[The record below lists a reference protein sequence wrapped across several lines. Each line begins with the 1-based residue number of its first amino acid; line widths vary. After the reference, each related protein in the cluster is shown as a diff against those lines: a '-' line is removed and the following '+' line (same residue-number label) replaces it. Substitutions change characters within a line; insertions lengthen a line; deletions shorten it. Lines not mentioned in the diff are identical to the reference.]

1 MTHAYDYVKGLITCP
16 QKCELTQI
24 SDHCSDIN
32 NQAFSHFLSQSP
44 WDYRALR
51 NWLREVGSRFIGK
64 NGALVIDE
72 CGNLKAGKKSVGV
85 RKQYLGNIG
94 KVDNG
99 QVGVFLAYVKQGTR
113 LLLDFRLYLPK
124 SWTSDPER
132 CKEAGIPDNEQVFRT
147 KAELAYEMIVEAVNA
162 GIHFSHICMDGF
174 YGSQPWLLTKLEQ
187 MNLFYVADIGSKVY
201 AYLTEPEYSVPLR
214 KGNRGKEPSRK
225 IVFNTCRVRVDKI
238 VETITH
244 WKHVRIRK
252 SMGGFLEVKFAVIKV
267 WRIDKE
273 ISKPLPVW
281 LLIRKE
287 LDDSDIKYSFCNA
300 LEIQS
305 WDRLAKMQSER
316 YWIERSFQDAIAIAG
331 MADYQV
337 RNWNAWHHH
346 MSLVLVAMFW
356 ITKEQSVLIN
366 EVKEVSLFDMVK
378 IIILLV
384 PPKVQTSLTVAKR
397 ILKNIRNRRDSRKSK
412 MKQKKRVTLSST

>member
-1 MTHAYDYVKGLITCP
+1 
-16 QKCELTQI
+16 LTQI
-24 SDHCSDIN
+24 SEHCSDIN

-44 WDYRALR
+44 WDYRTLR
-51 NWLREVGSRFIGK
+51 NWLRDVGSRFIGK

-72 CGNLKAGKKSVGV
+72 CGNPKAGSKSVGV
-85 RKQYLGNIG
+85 RRQYLGNIG

-124 SWTSDPER
+124 SWTSDPKR
-132 CKEAGIPDNEQVFRT
+132 CEEAGIPSNEQVFRT
-147 KAELAYEMIVEAVNA
+147 KAELAFEMIVEAVNA

-174 YGSQPWLLTKLEQ
+174 YGSQPWLLTKLEE
-187 MNLFYVADIGSKVY
+187 MNLIYVADIGSKVY
-201 AYLTEPEYSVPLR
+201 AYLIEPVYSVPLR
-214 KGNRGKEPSRK
+214 KGSRGKEPSRK
-225 IVFNTCRVRVDKI
+225 NVFNTCRVRVDNI
-238 VETITH
+238 VKTITH

-252 SMGGFLEVKFAVIKV
+252 SMGGFLEVKFTVIKV

-337 RNWNAWHHH
+337 RNWKAWHHH

-356 ITKEQSVLIN
+356 ITKEQCVLLK
-366 EVKEVSLFDMVK
+366 EVNEVSLADMVK
-378 IIILLV
+378 IIIILV

>member
-1 MTHAYDYVKGLITCP
+1 MTHAYDYIKGLITCP
-16 QKCELTQI
+16 QKCELTKI

-44 WDYRALR
+44 WDHRSLL
-51 NWLREVGSRFIGK
+51 NWLRDVGSRFIGK

-72 CGNLKAGKKSVGV
+72 CGNPKAGSKSVGV
-85 RKQYLGNIG
+85 RRQYLGNKG

-124 SWTSDPER
+124 SWTSDPKR
-132 CKEAGIPDNEQVFRT
+132 CQAAGIPDNKQVFRT

-174 YGSQPWLLTKLEQ
+174 YGSQPWLLTKLEL

-201 AYLTEPEYSVPLR
+201 VYLTEPVYSVPLR
-214 KGNRGKEPSRK
+214 KGSRGKEPSRK
-225 IVFNTCRVRVDKI
+225 NVFNTCRVRVDKI
-238 VETITH
+238 VKTITH

-252 SMGGFLEVKFAVIKV
+252 SMDGFLEVKFTVIKV
-267 WRIDKE
+267 WRIDKN

-281 LLIRKE
+281 LLIRQE

-316 YWIERSFQDAIAIAG
+316 YWIERSFEDAIALAG

-337 RNWNAWHHH
+337 RNWKAWHHH

-356 ITKEQSVLIN
+356 ITKEQCVL
-366 EVKEVSLFDMVK
+366 VKEVKDVSLPDMVI
-378 IIILLV
+378 IIILLI
-384 PPKVQTSLTVAKR
+384 PPKVQTSRTVARR

-412 MKQKKRVTLSST
+412 MKRKRRVTLSST

>member
-1 MTHAYDYVKGLITCP
+1 M
-16 QKCELTQI
+16 TQI
-24 SDHCSDIN
+24 SDPCSDIN

-44 WDYRALR
+44 WDHRTLQ
-51 NWLREVGSRFIGK
+51 NWVRDLGSRFIGK

-72 CGNLKAGKKSVGV
+72 CGNPKAGSKSVGV
-85 RKQYLGNIG
+85 CRQYLGNIG

-132 CKEAGIPDNEQVFRT
+132 CKVAGIPENEQVFRK
-147 KAELAYEMIVEAVNA
+147 KAELAYEMIVEAHKA

-174 YGSQPWLLTKLEQ
+174 YGSQPWLLTKLELI
-187 MNLFYVADIGSKVY
+187 NLFYVADIGSKVY
-201 AYLTEPEYSVPLR
+201 VYLTEPVYSIPLR
-214 KGNRGKEPSRK
+214 KGSRGKIPSRK
-225 IVFNTCRVRVDKI
+225 NVFNTCRVRVDTIMK
-238 VETITH
+238 TITH
-244 WKHVRIRK
+244 WKYVRIRK
-252 SMGGFLEVKFAVIKV
+252 SMDGFLEVKFTVIKV
-267 WRIDKE
+267 WRIDKD
-273 ISKPLPVW
+273 ISEPLPVW

-316 YWIERSFQDAIAIAG
+316 YWIERSFEDAIALAG

-337 RNWNAWHHH
+337 RNWKAWHHH

-356 ITKEQSVLIN
+356 ITKEQCVLLK
-366 EVKEVSLFDMVK
+366 EVKEVSLPDMVK
-378 IIILLV
+378 IIVLLV
-384 PPKVQTSLTVAKR
+384 PLKRQTSLTVARR
-397 ILKNIRNRRDSRKSK
+397 ILKNIRNRRDSRRSK
-412 MKQKKRVTLSST
+412 MKRKVRQEKL

>member
-1 MTHAYDYVKGLITCP
+1 MTHAYDYIKGLITCP
-16 QKCELTQI
+16 QKCELTKI

-44 WDYRALR
+44 WDHRSLL
-51 NWLREVGSRFIGK
+51 NWLRDVGSRFIGK

-72 CGNLKAGKKSVGV
+72 CGNPKAGSKSVGV
-85 RKQYLGNIG
+85 RRQYLGNIG

-124 SWTSDPER
+124 SWTSDPKR
-132 CKEAGIPDNEQVFRT
+132 CQAAGIPDNKQVFRT

-174 YGSQPWLLTKLEQ
+174 YGSQPWLLTKLEL
-187 MNLFYVADIGSKVY
+187 MNLFYVADIGSKVSV
-201 AYLTEPEYSVPLR
+201 YLIEPVYSVPLR
-214 KGNRGKEPSRK
+214 KGSRGKEPSRK
-225 IVFNTCRVRVDKI
+225 NVFNTCRVRVDKI
-238 VETITH
+238 VKTITH

-252 SMGGFLEVKFAVIKV
+252 SMDGFLEVKFTVIKV
-267 WRIDKE
+267 WRIDKN

-316 YWIERSFQDAIAIAG
+316 YWIERSFDDAIAIAG

-337 RNWNAWHHH
+337 RNWKAWHHH

-356 ITKEQSVLIN
+356 ITKEQCVL
-366 EVKEVSLFDMVK
+366 VKEVKDVSLPDMVI
-378 IIILLV
+378 IIILLI
-384 PPKVQTSLTVAKR
+384 PPKVQTSRTVARR

-412 MKQKKRVTLSST
+412 MKRKRRVTLSST

>member
-1 MTHAYDYVKGLITCP
+1 MTHAYDYIKGLITCP
-16 QKCELTQI
+16 QKCELTKI

-44 WDYRALR
+44 WDHRSLL
-51 NWLREVGSRFIGK
+51 NWLRDVGSRFIGK

-72 CGNLKAGKKSVGV
+72 CGNPKAGSKSVGV
-85 RKQYLGNIG
+85 RRQYLGNIG

-124 SWTSDPER
+124 SWTSDPKR
-132 CKEAGIPDNEQVFRT
+132 CQAAGIPDNKQVFRT

-174 YGSQPWLLTKLEQ
+174 YGSQPWLLTKLEL

-201 AYLTEPEYSVPLR
+201 VYLTEPVYSVPLR
-214 KGNRGKEPSRK
+214 KGSRGKEPSRK
-225 IVFNTCRVRVDKI
+225 NVFNTCRVRVDKI
-238 VETITH
+238 VKTITH

-252 SMGGFLEVKFAVIKV
+252 SMDGFLEVKFTVIKV
-267 WRIDKE
+267 WRIDKN

-316 YWIERSFQDAIAIAG
+316 YWIERSFEDAIAIAG

-337 RNWNAWHHH
+337 RNWKAWHHH

-356 ITKEQSVLIN
+356 ITKEQCVL
-366 EVKEVSLFDMVK
+366 VKEVKDVSLPDMVI
-378 IIILLV
+378 IIILLI
-384 PPKVQTSLTVAKR
+384 PPKVQTSRTVARR

-412 MKQKKRVTLSST
+412 MKRKRRVTLSST

>member
-1 MTHAYDYVKGLITCP
+1 VTHAYDYIKGLITCP
-16 QKCELTQI
+16 QKCELTKI

-44 WDYRALR
+44 WDHRSLL
-51 NWLREVGSRFIGK
+51 NWLRDVGSRFIGK

-72 CGNLKAGKKSVGV
+72 CGNPKAGSKSVGV
-85 RKQYLGNIG
+85 RRQYLGNIG

-124 SWTSDPER
+124 SWTSDPKR
-132 CKEAGIPDNEQVFRT
+132 CQAAGIPDNKQVFRT

-174 YGSQPWLLTKLEQ
+174 YGSQPWLLTKLEL
-187 MNLFYVADIGSKVY
+187 MNLFYVADIGSKVSV
-201 AYLTEPEYSVPLR
+201 YLIEPVYSVPLR
-214 KGNRGKEPSRK
+214 KGSRGKEPSRK
-225 IVFNTCRVRVDKI
+225 NVFNTCRVRVDKI
-238 VETITH
+238 VKIITH

-252 SMGGFLEVKFAVIKV
+252 SMDGFLEVKFTVIKV
-267 WRIDKE
+267 WRIDKN

-316 YWIERSFQDAIAIAG
+316 YWIERSFEDAIAIAG

-337 RNWNAWHHH
+337 RNWKAWHHH

-356 ITKEQSVLIN
+356 ITKEQCVL
-366 EVKEVSLFDMVK
+366 VKEVKDVSLPDMVI
-378 IIILLV
+378 IIILLI
-384 PPKVQTSLTVAKR
+384 PPKVQTSRTVARR

-412 MKQKKRVTLSST
+412 MKRKRRVTLSST

>member
-1 MTHAYDYVKGLITCP
+1 VTHAYDYIKGLITCP
-16 QKCELTQI
+16 QKCELTKI
-24 SDHCSDIN
+24 SDHCSNIN

-44 WDYRALR
+44 WDHRSLL
-51 NWLREVGSRFIGK
+51 NWLRDVGSRFIGK

-72 CGNLKAGKKSVGV
+72 CGNPKAGSKSVGV
-85 RKQYLGNIG
+85 RRQYLGNIG

-124 SWTSDPER
+124 SWTSDPKR
-132 CKEAGIPDNEQVFRT
+132 CQAASIPDNKQVFRT

-174 YGSQPWLLTKLEQ
+174 YGSQPWLLTKLEL

-201 AYLTEPEYSVPLR
+201 VYLTEPVYSVPLR
-214 KGNRGKEPSRK
+214 KGSRGKEPSQK
-225 IVFNTCRVRVDKI
+225 NVFNTCRVRVDKI
-238 VETITH
+238 VKTITH

-252 SMGGFLEVKFAVIKV
+252 SMDGFLEVKFTVIKV
-267 WRIDKE
+267 WRIDKK

-287 LDDSDIKYSFCNA
+287 LNDSDIKYSFCNA

-305 WDRLAKMQSER
+305 WDLLAKMQSER
-316 YWIERSFQDAIAIAG
+316 YWIERSFEDAIALAG

-337 RNWNAWHHH
+337 RNWKAWHHH

-356 ITKEQSVLIN
+356 ITKEQCVL
-366 EVKEVSLFDMVK
+366 VKEVKDVSLPDIVI

-384 PPKVQTSLTVAKR
+384 PPKVQTSLTVARR

-412 MKQKKRVTLSST
+412 MKRKRRVTLSST

>member
-1 MTHAYDYVKGLITCP
+1 VTHAYDYIKGLITCP
-16 QKCELTQI
+16 QKCELTKI

-44 WDYRALR
+44 WDHRSLL
-51 NWLREVGSRFIGK
+51 NWLRDVGSRFIGK

-72 CGNLKAGKKSVGV
+72 CGNPKDGLKSVGV
-85 RKQYLGNIG
+85 RRQYLGNKG

-124 SWTSDPER
+124 SWTSDPKR
-132 CKEAGIPDNEQVFRT
+132 CQAAGIPDNKQVFRT

-174 YGSQPWLLTKLEQ
+174 YGSQPWLLTKLEL

-201 AYLTEPEYSVPLR
+201 VYLTEPVYSVPLR
-214 KGNRGKEPSRK
+214 KGSRGKEPSRK
-225 IVFNTCRVRVDKI
+225 NVFNTCRVRVDKI
-238 VETITH
+238 VKTITH

-252 SMGGFLEVKFAVIKV
+252 SMDGFLEVKFTVIKV
-267 WRIDKE
+267 WRIDKN

-316 YWIERSFQDAIAIAG
+316 YWIERSFEDAIALAG

-337 RNWNAWHHH
+337 RNWKAWHHH

-356 ITKEQSVLIN
+356 ITKEQCVL
-366 EVKEVSLFDMVK
+366 VKEVKDVSLPDMVI
-378 IIILLV
+378 IIILLI
-384 PPKVQTSLTVAKR
+384 PPKVQTSRTVARR

-412 MKQKKRVTLSST
+412 MKRKRRVTLSST